1 MSSETF
7 WHLQSALYA
16 KLTENSPLCALL
28 AAGAGSVYDSVPP
41 DAAFPYI
48 VIGAM
53 QSAPEDTQTTEAHDI
68 RLTLHIYSR
77 EDGQREAKRIMAAC
91 ADALEDGALN
101 VAGHVVVLCRQT
113 GTVCGLAA
121 DGRTRHAQMEY
132 RLMVEPV
139 V

>member
-16 KLTENSPLCALL
+16 KLTENSALCGLL
-28 AAGAGSVYDSVPP
+28 AAGGGSIHDSVPP
-41 DAAFPYI
+41 DASFPYI

-53 QSAPEDTQTTEAHDI
+53 QSVPEGTQTTEAQDM

-91 ADALEDGALN
+91 AGAIEDGALN

-113 GTVCGLAA
+113 GASCALAA